1 MMPSSTSCSGA
12 RPARDFPSNSIVPAD
27 GLTSPEIAFSVV
39 DLPAPFAPIS
49 ATISP
54 RLISTST
61 PCKAGMFAYSTCR
74 PSMRSMA
81 SLICAALR
89 GSPICLFRPEIG
101 FDHPRMI
108 TNVGGASVCK
118 LLAVIE
124 NGDAVA
130 SAHHNLHMV
139 LHKHHRHAGSLNAA
153 DKADELTCFGSVQ
166 TGSGLV
172 RQNQFWSANEC
183 ARDFEEALM
192 PVGQA
197 SGNDVRQVR

>member
-1 MMPSSTSCSGA
+1 VVCSLVAFPCPS
-12 RPARDFPSNSIVPAD
+12 
-27 GLTSPEIAFSVV
+27 
-39 DLPAPFAPIS
+39 APIS

-130 SAHHNLHMV
+130 SAHHNLHVV

-153 DKADELTCFGSVQ
+153 DKADEPTCLRSVQ
-166 TGSGLV
+166 TRSGPV
-172 RQNQFWSANEC
+172 RQNPFWSANEC
-183 ARDFEEALM
+183 
-192 PVGQA
+192 P
-197 SGNDVRQVR
+197 